1 MIIQTGNTYT
11 KKPFADHKWS
21 NKSTKASTSVLMCPL
36 TNTKKKMMIESKLL
50 SIYVVG
56 QPLNRWVKKI
66 SPISDPS
73 TFFVIKTSKGIDK
86 THRNSKVM

>member
-1 MIIQTGNTYT
+1 MVKQIDQSID
-11 KKPFADHKWS
+11 FICADVSSFKHQ
-21 NKSTKASTSVLMCPL
+21 
-36 TNTKKKMMIESKLL
+36 KKKMMIGSKLL

-86 THRNSKVM
+86 KHRNSKVV